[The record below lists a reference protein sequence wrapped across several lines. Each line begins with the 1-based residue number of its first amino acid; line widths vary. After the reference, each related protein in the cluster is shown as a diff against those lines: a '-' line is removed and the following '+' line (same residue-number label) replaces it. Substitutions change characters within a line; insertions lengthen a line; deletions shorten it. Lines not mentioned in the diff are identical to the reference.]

1 MKKGKKF
8 IALFFIL
15 SLIEINCATLQS
27 LSQKRE
33 SRRKKQGANLIIQ
46 KINGQQVSGELI
58 TAKQDSLLLLDTE
71 GKDVSIDIADIKV
84 IRIVKKSQ
92 FWVGATFG
100 SLTGG
105 GIGAIVGALIEK
117 PAPIILSSL
126 AAEKKTI
133 LGGIFFGFIIGA
145 VGGGLIGASEGTDKT
160 IQLIGMTDSEIQEVL
175 DKLRKKARIRDYK

>member
-1 MKKGKKF
+1 MNPTSKKF
-8 IALFFIL
+8 ISLFLAF
-15 SLIEINCATLQS
+15 SLVTINCASFRTTGG
-27 LSQKRE
+27 KRE
-33 SRRKKQGANLIIQ
+33 KHGATLLIKKKDGRQIE
-46 KINGQQVSGELI
+46 GELI
-58 TAKQDSLLLLDTE
+58 TVKPNSLLLLNTE
-71 GKDVSIDIADIKV
+71 GKDESIDIADIKV

-105 GIGAIVGALIEK
+105 GIRAIVGALIEK

-160 IQLIGMTDSEIQEVL
+160 IQIEGMSYLEIQEAL
-175 DKLRKKARIRDYK
+175 EKLRKKARIRNYK